1 MIIYFIYQLNRFP
14 LIKRRTIIK
23 AYLLKRL
30 LLLVPLFF
38 GITVITF
45 ALIKALPGDPV
56 LSLVGERSSPETI
69 ERIKKQIGTDRSFV
83 LQYAGYVRLLL
94 KGELGR
100 SYYTQRD
107 VARDILDKF
116 PNTLMLAF
124 AAMILAVPIGLILGF
139 ISVRNRGKPLDVLT
153 SIIAVGGVSLPV
165 FWIGLILIYI
175 FSFSLNLL
183 PPSGTGDIR
192 FLILPAVTLSLPAAA
207 SIARVARTTMLEI
220 IGEPFVQ
227 TARAKGLGETA
238 ILVKHVFKN
247 ALIPLVTII
256 GLDFASYLNGAVLTE
271 TIFGWDGIGRFT
283 MEGIIKRDYP
293 VVMGCL
299 LVGTSAFVLI
309 NFAVDLLYQYLD
321 PRIRIIEHSR

>member
-1 MIIYFIYQLNRFP
+1 
-14 LIKRRTIIK
+14 
-23 AYLLKRL
+23 
-30 LLLVPLFF
+30 
-38 GITVITF
+38 
-45 ALIKALPGDPV
+45 LPGDPV
-56 LSLVGERSSPETI
+56 LSLVGERTNPETL
-69 ERIKKQIGTDRSFV
+69 ERIKKQIGTDRNFI
-83 LQYAGYVRLLL
+83 LQYSGYIHLLL

-116 PNTLMLAF
+116 PNTLKLAF
-124 AAMILAVPIGLILGF
+124 AAMIAAIPVGLMLGF
-139 ISVRNRGKPLDVLT
+139 ISVRNRGKTIDVLT
-153 SIIAVGGVSLPV
+153 SIVAVGGISLPV

-175 FSFSLNLL
+175 FSFYLKIL

-192 FLILPAVTLSLPAAA
+192 FLILPALTLALPAAA

-220 IGEPFVQ
+220 VGEPFVQ

-309 NFAVDLLYQYLD
+309 NFAVDLVYQYLD
-321 PRIRIIEHSR
+321 PRIRIVERSQ